1 VWILDSTTAAQKNM
15 TQNVA
20 AVNGTTLYYE
30 MKGEGFPTVLV
41 SGGGILDRRGWD
53 KEFEQL
59 SRHYNTIRYDVRGI
73 GKSARPTGPFSHGE
87 DLYALLSFLRVPH
100 AHVIGL
106 SAGAAIAIDF
116 AIAHPDMVDHL
127 VLASPGLSNDATA
140 KENLQSLAGLAELVK
155 SQGIEHAI
163 DLTLS
168 TPFVVSTGNRPARKL
183 LRKIYRD
190 NADVFEAGFPL
201 YTLWQPLAPPAQDQL
216 SRIRAKVLILRGDKD
231 DAAYS
236 ALTEKISR
244 GIPQAETVVIA
255 GGTHFLHLEKPGE
268 FQRLVNNFLKR

>member
-1 VWILDSTTAAQKNM
+1 M

-255 GGTHFLHLEKPGE
+255 GGTHFLHLEKPRE